1 MLFQALRNVFHNLQ
15 FFFVF
20 WLLIAVKTSIATSPG
35 NLSQYAIRWL
45 NVSVKPSE
53 ISNSSKRLRIDDEP
67 PQIVFYLLVLVYL
80 SSAICCILLCSRL
93 FAFCRYLHRC
103 LPHHKH
109 DAHCSCRYTDP
120 GTFDEISIEISAANV
135 HPPPP
140 PPKPPKTA
148 PPSPKKKTG
157 PDGSAVSSSFP
168 VSTHGPS
175 SSGTIT
181 TFAHTIIIS
190 AITLNN
196 PNHSQS
202 CTSTV
207 ILLFPP

>member
-1 MLFQALRNVFHNLQ
+1 MLFRALRSLFDNHQ
-15 FFFVF
+15 FFFVL
-20 WLLIAVKTSIATSPG
+20 WLLLAVKTSIATSSG
-35 NLSQYAIRWL
+35 NLSQSSIRWLL
-45 NVSVKPSE
+45 NVSVEPTD

-67 PQIVFYLLVLVYL
+67 PEIFFYLLVLVYL

-109 DAHCSCRYTDP
+109 DAHCSCRYIDP
-120 GTFDEISIEISAANV
+120 GTPLDEISIEVSAADVN

-140 PPKPPKTA
+140 PPKPPETA
-148 PPSPKKKTG
+148 APSPKKKTG
-157 PDGSAVSSSFP
+157 PDGSAVSSCFP

-181 TFAHTIIIS
+181 TFCSHYYHQCY
-190 AITLNN
+190 N
-196 PNHSQS
+196 PQ
-202 CTSTV
+202 
-207 ILLFPP
+207 